1 MEPTGIAGIAI
12 GAVASA
18 IAVLARIKQ
27 SKLESTVALA
37 GVATT
42 ARIDET
48 KAVMDAWKEVSEQNR
63 AATMDVKEELK
74 IVKTELKIEQEH
86 RHTCEIELAELRGKI
101 DVLMGVQK
109 LQIQTTQLQDVRNDE
124 RMNRQDERQTVR
136 HELQDVRQDEQDTEV
151 SRIGTELQTVH
162 DEAVEQHKTTNGDEP
177 K

>member
-101 DVLMGVQK
+101 DVLMGVQAQ
-109 LQIQTTQLQDVRNDE
+109 QIKSTERQDIRNDE

-151 SRIGTELQTVH
+151 IRLGEEIQHVNNADK
-162 DEAVEQHKTTNGDEP
+162 DESK
-177 K
+177 

>member
-1 MEPTGIAGIAI
+1 MEGTGIAGIVI

-27 SKLESTVALA
+27 SRLETTVAAA
-37 GVATT
+37 GAATT

-48 KAVMDAWKEVSEQNR
+48 KAVMDAWKEVSEMNR
-63 AATMDVKEELK
+63 ASTLEVKEELK
-74 IVKTELKIEQEH
+74 IVNVQLKIEEGH
-86 RHTCEIELAELRGKI
+86 RHKCEIELAELRGKI

-109 LQIQTTQLQDVRNDE
+109 QQIISTERQDVRNHE
-124 RMNRQDERQTVR
+124 RMNRQDERQTIR

-151 SRIGTELQTVH
+151 TRLGTELRTVH
-162 DEAVEQHKTTNGDEP
+162 DEIDATDNGSSES